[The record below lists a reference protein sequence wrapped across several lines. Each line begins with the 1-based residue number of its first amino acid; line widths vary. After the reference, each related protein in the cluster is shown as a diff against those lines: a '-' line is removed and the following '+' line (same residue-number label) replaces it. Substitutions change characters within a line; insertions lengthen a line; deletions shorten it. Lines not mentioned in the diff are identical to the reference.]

1 MLKIQSTSYK
11 DLHVV
16 GGTARGIGL
25 VFIVGERS
33 GGGICFI
40 PAGLMLFL
48 LLFRFRAASDS
59 AATEAP
65 PPSPHHGHCLVQ
77 HMVPSAPNSAPS
89 HIIRSPRLGRFLNLC
104 VITARR

>member
-1 MLKIQSTSYK
+1 M
-11 DLHVV
+11 

-25 VFIVGERS
+25 VFIVGGRS
-33 GGGICFI
+33 GETFI

-89 HIIRSPRLGRFLNLC
+89 HIIRSPRLGR
-104 VITARR
+104 